1 MKLKAQDMSFL
12 VVFITAYLQ
21 RDHLNDTLSS
31 WWFINMATYFALRC
45 WEPAVDWRHP
55 KITTWNVCMKNPI
68 YKYREK
74 WDKLWPGAGI
84 SSSMEK
90 KAWSDAFS
98 WSFAEDPIKNQKK
111 MDLTVASLWKQPGL
125 SYSQSSTAQPSLQP
139 QIMHTENALLCTKAI
154 FWALK
159 TSGVFIRCQIWYSQ
173 KKTQQIRH
181 FVLAEQTLGR
191 VWKCRLDFHT
201 DSART

>member
-1 MKLKAQDMSFL
+1 MSFL

-111 MDLTVASLWKQPGL
+111 NG
-125 SYSQSSTAQPSLQP
+125 SYSCLP
-139 QIMHTENALLCTKAI
+139 
-154 FWALK
+154 LK
-159 TSGVFIRCQIWYSQ
+159 TTWSKLLTEQHGSTLSSAADYAYGKRLVVYEGHILSPEDKWSVHPMSNLVLS
-173 KKTQQIRH
+173 KKNATNQALCVGWTNARKS
-181 FVLAEQTLGR
+181 LKMQT
-191 VWKCRLDFHT
+191 WF
-201 DSART
+201 SYW